1 MKKTILNGQ
10 VLSEKEMKEVK
21 GGTPY
26 QVEAE
31 LIEKGKWKYCP
42 ACAYAFTEE
51 ELDSLKAGNEVKCRK
66 CKGVITLV

>member
-1 MKKTILNGQ
+1 MKKTIQNGQ

-31 LIEKGKWKYCP
+31 LIEKGKWKY
-42 ACAYAFTEE
+42 
-51 ELDSLKAGNEVKCRK
+51 
-66 CKGVITLV
+66 

>member
-1 MKKTILNGQ
+1 MKTMKTNGQ

-31 LIEKGKWKYCP
+31 LLEKGKW
-42 ACAYAFTEE
+42 
-51 ELDSLKAGNEVKCRK
+51 
-66 CKGVITLV
+66 